1 MLWWRRGPSHSA
13 VGLFVRLG
21 LQFCRSGK
29 VECALELMFRLF
41 GVGAE
46 NAALRSVLLAAEPSL
61 SAYSAE
67 MLEDEY
73 GPTRA
78 FKVFRHWRGKT

>member
-1 MLWWRRGPSHSA
+1 
-13 VGLFVRLG
+13 
-21 LQFCRSGK
+21 
-29 VECALELMFRLF
+29 MFRLF

-78 FKVFRHWRGKT
+78 FKVYRHWRGKT